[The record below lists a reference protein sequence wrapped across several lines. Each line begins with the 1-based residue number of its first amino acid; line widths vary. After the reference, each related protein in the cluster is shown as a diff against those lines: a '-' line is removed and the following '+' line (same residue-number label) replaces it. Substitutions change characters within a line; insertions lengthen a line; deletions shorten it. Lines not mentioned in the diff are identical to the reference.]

1 LLICSPCADE
11 RDASARRAN
20 LAVIEVLAEGLS
32 DRVVVPQHIRA
43 THEGPVTPKEALR
56 RQFFGRE
63 SWTE

>member
-1 LLICSPCADE
+1 M
-11 RDASARRAN
+11 
-20 LAVIEVLAEGLS
+20 IEVLAEGLS